1 VSEAAAGPGPGS
13 EPPSVSSGTA
23 SGATASGATAAGER
37 ADAPVAESPSAGRQR
52 GTHRAPPTGRSLLEL
67 RTVTMRFGGV
77 VALNEID
84 LAIAEG
90 EIFGLIGPN
99 GAGKTTVFNVVT
111 GVYQPTEGEI
121 HFDGQRLDGHKR
133 FAVTKLGV
141 ARTFQ
146 NVRLFHNMTAMEN
159 VLVGADAHHRT
170 GIAGAA
176 LGLPYHRREERDGRE
191 KAREL
196 LEFVGIPRRLL
207 ETAKNLP
214 YGDQRRL
221 EIARALATEPKLLLL
236 DEPAAGMNPAE
247 KRDLQELIRR
257 IRDSGRTVLLIEH
270 DMSLVMGIS
279 DRVAVLDFGEKIAE
293 GRPAEVQRDPRV
305 IEAYLGAPADAS

>member
-1 VSEAAAGPGPGS
+1 MSDGPVMP
-13 EPPSVSSGTA
+13 A
-23 SGATASGATAAGER
+23 SGNGQA
-37 ADAPVAESPSAGRQR
+37 
-52 GTHRAPPTGRSLLEL
+52 LLEL
-67 RTVTMRFGGV
+67 RSVTMRFGGV
-77 VALNEID
+77 VAINDVKLTVRP
-84 LAIAEG
+84 G
-90 EIFGLIGPN
+90 EIFALIGPN

-111 GVYQPTEGEI
+111 GVYRPSAGEV
-121 HFDGQRLDGHKR
+121 HFDGQRIDGKKR

-146 NVRLFHNMTAMEN
+146 NVRLFHNMSVLEN
-159 VLVGADAHHRT
+159 VMVGADARHRT
-170 GIAGAA
+170 GIVGAA
-176 LGLPYHRREERDGRE
+176 LGLPWHREEEREGRA
-191 KAREL
+191 KAQAL
-196 LEFVGIPRRLL
+196 LDFVGIRRDVE

-247 KRDLQELIRR
+247 KLSLQDLIGK

-270 DMSLVMGIS
+270 DMSVVMRIS
-279 DRVAVLDFGEKIAE
+279 DRIAVLDFGDKIAE
-293 GRPAEVQRDPRV
+293 GLPAEIQSNPRV